1 LKWWSVKAPK
11 EVVLVNL
18 TSLPIGPEELKTAFA
33 VSENILW
40 WRALMQTLETRRQ
53 DAVDAAAA
61 AAVVNNPIR
70 MAGAVGA
77 AQILGEIISDLHSLR
92 KKSVNE

>member
-1 LKWWSVKAPK
+1 
-11 EVVLVNL
+11 
-18 TSLPIGPEELKTAFA
+18 
-33 VSENILW
+33 
-40 WRALMQTLETRRQ
+40 MQTLETRRQ